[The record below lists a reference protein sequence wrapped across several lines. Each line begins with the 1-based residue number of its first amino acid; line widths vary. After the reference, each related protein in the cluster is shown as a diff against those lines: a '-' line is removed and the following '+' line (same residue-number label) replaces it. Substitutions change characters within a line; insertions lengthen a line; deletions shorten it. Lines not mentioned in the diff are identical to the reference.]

1 MPEELLPPIGTNIA
15 PEPASQATEPSQQP
29 KRLFKSKM
37 PETTEL
43 SSLREEL
50 LSLSTRLRVSEE
62 RYVDFRRKLQ
72 LLEQNLLSNHK
83 RVMEEIKLLLSETTE
98 LKKKIDEIENKLL
111 LIVKELQLTAKR
123 EDVEVMK
130 KYFEL
135 WSPVSFATI
144 SQVEK
149 MIAEALQE
157 RQGDAE
163 EEKT

>member
-1 MPEELLPPIGTNIA
+1 
-15 PEPASQATEPSQQP
+15 
-29 KRLFKSKM
+29 
-37 PETTEL
+37 
-43 SSLREEL
+43 
-50 LSLSTRLRVSEE
+50 
-62 RYVDFRRKLQ
+62 
-72 LLEQNLLSNHK
+72 
-83 RVMEEIKLLLSETTE
+83 LSETTE